1 MPSLL
6 PPNTTKFEI
15 NFDSAF
21 SRVSEIDIS
30 TRQFNDPMKAPFS
43 VLPWLAWEKSVD
55 IWNKNWSENQKRQTI
70 QNAYKVHSSKGTIG
84 SLESALSSLGYQ
96 IKIQE
101 WFSSSPALKPYSFNL
116 FIEISQERLRSTDL
130 KDIFE
135 VVKTSKNLRS
145 KLLTTSLSI
154 RSDSEIY
161 LAAALTAGHETQF
174 SRAPGGLYLDGTWAL
189 DGTKKLNGVDF

>member
-30 TRQFNDPMKAPFS
+30 TRQFNDPLKAPYS

-55 IWNKNWSENQKRQTI
+55 IWNKNWSESQKRQTI

-84 SLESALSSLGYQ
+84 ALESSLSSLGYQ
-96 IKIQE
+96 IKVQE
-101 WFSSSPALKPYSFNL
+101 WFTSSPPLKPYTFKL
-116 FIEISQERLRSTDL
+116 FIEISQERLRATDL

-154 RSDSEIY
+154 RSDAELY
-161 LAAALTAGHETQF
+161 LAAGLTAGHETQF

-189 DGTKKLNGVDF
+189 DGEKKLSGVDF